1 MSGSL
6 SLLTDLYQLTMA
18 QGYWHAGLA
27 NREAVFHLT
36 FRKAPFGG
44 SYAVAAG
51 LQPALDYLAAWRFTA
66 DDRAWLATVPGA
78 DGRPLF
84 QAAFLDWLDQPL
96 AVDVDAVP
104 EGTVVFPHAPTLRVR
119 GPLAQAQLLETPLLN
134 LLNFQTLIATKAA
147 RVCLAAGGPVL
158 EFGSRRAQGLD
169 GALAASRAAYV
180 GGCSGT
186 SNVLAGRRFGIPV
199 AGTHAHA
206 WVMAF
211 DREEEAFAAYADAM
225 PGNCVFLVDTYDTL
239 EGVRR
244 AIEVGRR
251 LRAQGHA
258 LVGVRL
264 DSGDLGVLAR
274 AARQLL
280 DDAGFPDAKVIASND
295 LDEASIVALRDGGA
309 PIGVWGVGTRLVT
322 GGDQSALGGVYKL
335 GALRDAAGAWQP
347 RLKLSEDPIKVSNP
361 GLQQVRRYTSGDAW
375 VADVIVDELA
385 PPAGPPAW
393 VSVSDAAVR
402 GQLPADARYSD
413 LLVPVVRGGQPVYT
427 PPALADVRAH
437 SFAQLQAM
445 PPEVRRLAAP
455 ARYPVGLEAGLFA
468 NKERL
473 IAAARGV
480 A

>member
-1 MSGSL
+1 
-6 SLLTDLYQLTMA
+6 MA

-36 FRKAPFGG
+36 FRKAPFQG

-84 QAAFLDWLDQPL
+84 QPAFLDWLDQPL

-211 DREEEAFAAYADAM
+211 DHEEEAFAAYADAM

-251 LRAQGHA
+251 LRSQGHA

-402 GQLPADARYSD
+402 GQLPADARYTD

-437 SFAQLQAM
+437 SFAQLHAM

>member
-1 MSGSL
+1 MSGSP

-27 NREAVFHLT
+27 DREAVFHLH
-36 FRKAPFGG
+36 FRKAPFRG

-51 LQPALDYLAAWRFTA
+51 LQPAMDYLAAWRFTA

-84 QAAFLDWLDQPL
+84 QPAFLDWLDQPL
-96 AVDVDAVP
+96 ALDVDAVP

-119 GPLAQAQLLETPLLN
+119 GPLAQAQLVETPLLN

-158 EFGSRRAQGLD
+158 EFGSRRAQGFD

-211 DREEEAFAAYADAM
+211 DSEAEAFNAYADAM

-251 LRAQGHA
+251 LRDQGHA

-264 DSGDLGVLAR
+264 DSGDLATLSVG
-274 AARQLL
+274 ARQLL

-295 LDEASIVALRDGGA
+295 LDEGSIAALRGA

-322 GGDQSALGGVYKL
+322 GGDQAALGGVYKL
-335 GALRDAAGAWQP
+335 GALRDADGVW
-347 RLKLSEDPIKVSNP
+347 RSRVKLSEDPIKVSTP
-361 GLQQVRRYTSGDAW
+361 GLQQVRRYTSSAGW
-375 VADVIVDELA
+375 LADVIVDELA

-393 VSVSDAAVR
+393 VSVDDAAVR
-402 GQLPADARYSD
+402 GVIPADAAGAD
-413 LLVPVVRGGQPVYT
+413 LLVPVLRAGQPVYT
-427 PPALADVRAH
+427 PPPLAEVRAY
-437 SFAQLQAM
+437 SYAQLTAM
-445 PPEVRRLAAP
+445 PQEVRRLDAP

-468 NKERL
+468 HKQRL
-473 IAAARGV
+473 VAAARG
-480 A
+480 AA